1 MDFSQNNQYYK
12 NTESIDKNTHDTS
25 NNVFSDS
32 IINDERYI
40 FGNLFGYIPKKYIKY
55 FNLVS
60 MHLIFVAFFAFIYYK
75 LLLNFN
81 KHFFI
86 PSGFPSSHFL
96 NHKFLIAL
104 YMSINFQTTTAYV
117 DLKCKSFLS
126 RTVIVLQLIET
137 FMITFLFLTV

>member
-1 MDFSQNNQYYK
+1 MDFSQNNQYSKNEESINK
-12 NTESIDKNTHDTS
+12 NTYTNST
-25 NNVFSDS
+25 NVFNDS

-60 MHLIFVAFFAFIYYK
+60 MHLIFIALFALIYYK

-81 KHFFI
+81 THFFI
-86 PSGFPSSHFL
+86 PSGFPKSHFL
-96 NHKFLIAL
+96 NHKLLIAW

-126 RTVIVLQLIET
+126 RTIIILQLIET